1 VTGKIC
7 QKKQFDSVP
16 ETIRFYTIRFTAAK
30 RLNYDSSNQ
39 TIIILILLV
48 CRKIQM
54 MPRICKNKN
63 ATRNKLEMAYK
74 LGGELPIA
82 NNQ

>member
-1 VTGKIC
+1 M
-7 QKKQFDSVP
+7 
-16 ETIRFYTIRFTAAK
+16 TAQISCKSKA
-30 RLNYDSSNQ
+30 
-39 TIIILILLV
+39 IITLILLV

-63 ATRNKLEMAYK
+63 ATRNKLEMVYK
-74 LGGELPIA
+74 LGGELLIA